1 MASPALSEL
10 LTERLSHLKPQA
22 PAGLVI
28 RARSAAAATPAP
40 DRLRARRRRRL
51 RNRLLLTGVALA
63 VIVANGAAAYFLPSY
78 AIALGKI
85 PGAGTLLGWSGL
97 SASDVSILYATT
109 QHNSVGLTVTAGF
122 AGDSAT
128 VLTIEVSGP
137 HATPGT
143 FNTVSLTDQFGH
155 VYPETT
161 SGDSVANLPDGAT
174 PDVLTFA
181 PLTGAAAFA
190 GARLTLHAD
199 DWASICACHDSGA
212 QQITGAWQVTFVLER
227 HPGHRLTWGPATI
240 DGVTYT
246 FPDVTITGNRLVQMQ
261 IDGTGP
267 AVEAMVN
274 RQLTIATPQLEDF
287 ARPRGASD
295 KGPRDELCS
304 HE

>member
-1 MASPALSEL
+1 M
-10 LTERLSHLKPQA
+10 
-22 PAGLVI
+22 
-28 RARSAAAATPAP
+28 
-40 DRLRARRRRRL
+40 
-51 RNRLLLTGVALA
+51 
-63 VIVANGAAAYFLPSY
+63 
-78 AIALGKI
+78 
-85 PGAGTLLGWSGL
+85 
-97 SASDVSILYATT
+97 SILYATT

-246 FPDVTITGNRLVQMQ
+246 FPDVTITGNTLCADADRRYRS
-261 IDGTGP
+261 GSRGNGEP
-267 AVEAMVN
+267 ATHN
-274 RQLTIATPQLEDF
+274 RHAQLEDLRGHVVPVTRVPEMSYAATNDRELF
-287 ARPRGASD
+287 LTTSSEQDGIDGRLWGGRLDRRARLRRWVSLRHPSLTG
-295 KGPRDELCS
+295 
-304 HE
+304 